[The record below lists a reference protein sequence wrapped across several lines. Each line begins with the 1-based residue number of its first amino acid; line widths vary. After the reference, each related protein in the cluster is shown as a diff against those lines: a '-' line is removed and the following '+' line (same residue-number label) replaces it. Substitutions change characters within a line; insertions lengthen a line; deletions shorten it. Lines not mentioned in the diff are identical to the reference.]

1 MLNNMKGE
9 TEKRLAE
16 FKKLR
21 KIGEGTYGEVY
32 EALDTTNNNRH
43 VALKKLR
50 IENKDEGIPI
60 TALREMC
67 ILKHLHHQNVVE
79 LYEIIQDVDKIVLVF
94 EYADMDL
101 KMYVDKL
108 KTIKDV
114 KTIQSFTLQILN
126 GLYYCNI
133 NRIIHRD
140 LKPQNLLITQDLKL
154 KLCDFGLSRMF
165 SLPMG
170 KMTHEI
176 ITLWYRPP
184 EVLLGIEN
192 YTTKVD
198 SWSIG
203 CIMAEM
209 IVGKPLFPGDSEI
222 GELFKIFQVMGTP
235 NEENWPGVSKL
246 PCYKASFPQWK
257 KKFLKDIFPTF
268 DKDGLD
274 LMEKFLEMDPEKRIT
289 IREALNHPFI
299 TKFKELEHNVE
310 NDKPQSE

>member
-1 MLNNMKGE
+1 MK
-9 TEKRLAE
+9 TDVEKRLNE
-16 FKKLR
+16 FRKVR

-32 EALDTTNNNRH
+32 EAIDTTNNRR
-43 VALKKLR
+43 VAMKKMR

-67 ILKHLHHQNVVE
+67 ILKHLRHENVVQ
-79 LYEIIQDVDKIVLVF
+79 LYEIIQDVDKIVLIF

-101 KMYVDKL
+101 KMYVDKE
-108 KTIKDV
+108 KGIKDL
-114 KTIQSFTLQILN
+114 KLIQQFTLQILN

-140 LKPQNLLITQDLKL
+140 LKPQNLLLKTSEMKL

-209 IVGKPLFPGDSEI
+209 ITGKPLFPGDSEI
-222 GELFKIFQVMGTP
+222 GQLFKIFQIMGTP
-235 NEENWPGVSKL
+235 NEETWPGITKL
-246 PCYKASFPQWK
+246 KDYSLNFPQWK
-257 KKFLKDIFPTF
+257 PKKLKDLFPNF

-274 LMEKFLEMDPEKRIT
+274 LMEKFLQMDPDKRIT
-289 IREALNHPFI
+289 IKDALNHPF
-299 TKFKELEHNVE
+299 LEKVRAE
-310 NDKPQSE
+310 QGDID

>member
-1 MLNNMKGE
+1 MNMK
-9 TEKRLAE
+9 TDVEKRLNE
-16 FKKLR
+16 FRKVR

-32 EALDTTNNNRH
+32 EAIDTTNNRR
-43 VALKKLR
+43 VAMKKMR

-67 ILKHLHHQNVVE
+67 ILKHLRHENVVQ
-79 LYEIIQDVDKIVLVF
+79 LYEIIQDVDKIVLIF

-101 KMYVDKL
+101 KMYVDKE
-108 KTIKDV
+108 KGIKDL
-114 KTIQSFTLQILN
+114 KIIQQFTLQILN

-140 LKPQNLLITQDLKL
+140 LKPQNLLLKTSEMKL

-209 IVGKPLFPGDSEI
+209 ITGKPLFPGDCEI
-222 GELFKIFQVMGTP
+222 GQLFKIFQIMGTP
-235 NEENWPGVSKL
+235 NEDTWPGIYKL
-246 PCYKASFPQWK
+246 KDFSLNFPQWK
-257 KKFLKDIFPTF
+257 PKKLKDLFPNF

-274 LMEKFLEMDPEKRIT
+274 LMEKFLQMDPDKRIT
-289 IREALNHPFI
+289 IKDAINHPF
-299 TKFKELEHNVE
+299 LEKVRAE
-310 NDKPQSE
+310 GGEDND

>member
-1 MLNNMKGE
+1 MNMK
-9 TEKRLAE
+9 TDVEKRLNE
-16 FKKLR
+16 FRKVR

-32 EALDTTNNNRH
+32 EAIDTINNRK
-43 VALKKLR
+43 VAMKKMR

-67 ILKHLHHQNVVE
+67 ILKHLRHENVVQ
-79 LYEIIQDVDKIVLVF
+79 LYEIIQDVDKIVLIF

-101 KMYVDKL
+101 KIYVDKE
-108 KTIKDV
+108 KGIKDL
-114 KTIQSFTLQILN
+114 KLIQQFTLQILN

-140 LKPQNLLITQDLKL
+140 LKPQNLLLITSEMKL

-209 IVGKPLFPGDSEI
+209 ITGKPLFPGDSEI
-222 GELFKIFQVMGTP
+222 GQLFKIFQIMGTP
-235 NEENWPGVSKL
+235 NEESWPGITKL
-246 PCYKASFPQWK
+246 KDYSINFPQWK
-257 KKFLKDIFPTF
+257 PKKLKDLFPNF

-274 LMEKFLEMDPEKRIT
+274 LMEKFLQMDPDKRIT
-289 IREALNHPFI
+289 IKDAINHPF
-299 TKFKELEHNVE
+299 LEKVRNE
-310 NDKPQSE
+310 EGLGDD

>member
-1 MLNNMKGE
+1 MNMK
-9 TEKRLAE
+9 TDVEKRLNE
-16 FKKLR
+16 FRKVR

-32 EALDTTNNNRH
+32 EAIDTINNRK
-43 VALKKLR
+43 VAMKKMR

-67 ILKHLHHQNVVE
+67 ILKHLRHNNVVQ
-79 LYEIIQDVDKIVLVF
+79 LYEIIQDVDKIVLIF

-101 KMYVDKL
+101 KMYVDKE
-108 KTIKDV
+108 KGIKDI
-114 KTIQSFTLQILN
+114 KIIQQFTLQILK

-140 LKPQNLLITQDLKL
+140 LKPQNLLLISSEMTL

-209 IVGKPLFPGDSEI
+209 ITGKPLFPGDCEI
-222 GELFKIFQVMGTP
+222 GQLFKIFQIMGTP
-235 NEENWPGVSKL
+235 NEDTWPGIYKL
-246 PCYKASFPQWK
+246 KDFSLNFPQWK
-257 KKFLKDIFPTF
+257 PKKLKDLFPNF

-274 LMEKFLEMDPEKRIT
+274 LMEKFLQMDPDKRIT
-289 IREALNHPFI
+289 IKDAINHPF
-299 TKFKELEHNVE
+299 LEKVRDE
-310 NDKPQSE
+310 EGDFD

>member
-1 MLNNMKGE
+1 MNMK
-9 TEKRLAE
+9 TDVEKRLNE
-16 FKKLR
+16 FRKVR

-32 EALDTTNNNRH
+32 EAIDTTNNRR
-43 VALKKLR
+43 VAMKKMR

-67 ILKHLHHQNVVE
+67 ILKHLRHENVVQ
-79 LYEIIQDVDKIVLVF
+79 LYEIIQDVDKIVLIF

-101 KMYVDKL
+101 KMYVDKE
-108 KTIKDV
+108 KGIKDL
-114 KTIQSFTLQILN
+114 KIIQQFTLQILN

-140 LKPQNLLITQDLKL
+140 LKPQNLLLITSEMKL

-209 IVGKPLFPGDSEI
+209 ITGKPLFPGDSEI
-222 GELFKIFQVMGTP
+222 GQLFKIFQIMGTP
-235 NEENWPGVSKL
+235 NEENWPGITKL
-246 PCYKASFPQWK
+246 KDYSINFPQWK
-257 KKFLKDIFPTF
+257 PKKLKDLFPNF

-274 LMEKFLEMDPEKRIT
+274 LMEKFLQMDPDKRIT
-289 IREALNHPFI
+289 IKDALNHPF
-299 TKFKELEHNVE
+299 LEKVRAE
-310 NDKPQSE
+310 EGDID

>member
-1 MLNNMKGE
+1 MNMK
-9 TEKRLAE
+9 TDVEKRLNE
-16 FKKLR
+16 FRKVR

-32 EALDTTNNNRH
+32 EAIDTINNRK
-43 VALKKLR
+43 VAMKKMR

-67 ILKHLHHQNVVE
+67 ILKHLRHNNVVQ
-79 LYEIIQDVDKIVLVF
+79 LYEIIQDVDKIVLIF

-101 KMYVDKL
+101 KMYVDKE
-108 KTIKDV
+108 KGIKDL
-114 KTIQSFTLQILN
+114 KIIQQFTLQILN

-140 LKPQNLLITQDLKL
+140 LKPQNLLLITSEMKL

-209 IVGKPLFPGDSEI
+209 ITGKPLFPGDSEI
-222 GELFKIFQVMGTP
+222 GQLFKIFQIMGTP
-235 NEENWPGVSKL
+235 NEENWPGITKL
-246 PCYKASFPQWK
+246 KDYSINFPQWK
-257 KKFLKDIFPTF
+257 PKKIKDLFPNF

-274 LMEKFLEMDPEKRIT
+274 LMEKFLQMDPDKRIT
-289 IREALNHPFI
+289 IKDALNHPF
-299 TKFKELEHNVE
+299 LEKVRAE
-310 NDKPQSE
+310 QGDID

>member
-1 MLNNMKGE
+1 MKAE
-9 TEKRLAE
+9 VEKRLAE
-16 FKKLR
+16 FKKV
-21 KIGEGTYGEVY
+21 KKVGEGTYGEVY
-32 EALDTTNNNRH
+32 EAIDLANNNRR
-43 VALKKLR
+43 VAMKNLH

-67 ILKHLHHQNVVE
+67 ILKHLHHENIVD
-79 LYEIIQDVDKIVLVF
+79 LYEIIQDVDKIVLIF
-94 EYADMDL
+94 ECADMDL
-101 KMYVDKL
+101 RKYLDKE
-108 KTIKDV
+108 KEGIKDI
-114 KTIQSFTLQILN
+114 KLIQSFVLQILN

-140 LKPQNLLITQDLKL
+140 LKPQNLLITNDLKL

-209 IVGKPLFPGDSEI
+209 VNGKPLFPGDSEI
-222 GELFKIFQVMGTP
+222 GQLFKIFSVLGTP
-235 NEENWPGVSKL
+235 NEENWPGVTKL
-246 PCYKASFPQWK
+246 PEYKFTFPQWK
-257 KKFLKDIFPTF
+257 HQSIKESFSKVNTIFPNIA
-268 DKDGLD
+268 
-274 LMEKFLEMDPEKRIT
+274 ESY
-289 IREALNHPFI
+289 IR
-299 TKFKELEHNVE
+299 T
-310 NDKPQSE
+310 

>member
-1 MLNNMKGE
+1 MNMK
-9 TEKRLAE
+9 TDVEKRLNE
-16 FKKLR
+16 FRKVR

-32 EALDTTNNNRH
+32 EAIDTTNNRR
-43 VALKKLR
+43 VAMKKMR

-67 ILKHLHHQNVVE
+67 ILKHLRHENVVQ
-79 LYEIIQDVDKIVLVF
+79 LYEIIQDVDKIVLIF

-101 KMYVDKL
+101 KMYVDKE
-108 KTIKDV
+108 KGIKDL
-114 KTIQSFTLQILN
+114 KIIQQFTLQILN

-140 LKPQNLLITQDLKL
+140 LKPQNLLLITSEMKL

-209 IVGKPLFPGDSEI
+209 ITGKPLFPGDSEI
-222 GELFKIFQVMGTP
+222 GQLFKIFQIMGTP
-235 NEENWPGVSKL
+235 NEENWPGITKL
-246 PCYKASFPQWK
+246 KDYSINFPQWK
-257 KKFLKDIFPTF
+257 PKKLKDLFPNF

-274 LMEKFLEMDPEKRIT
+274 LMEKFLQMDPDKRIT
-289 IREALNHPFI
+289 IKDAINHPF
-299 TKFKELEHNVE
+299 LEKVRNE
-310 NDKPQSE
+310 EGLGDD

>member
-1 MLNNMKGE
+1 MNMK
-9 TEKRLAE
+9 TDVEKRLNE
-16 FKKLR
+16 FRKVR

-32 EALDTTNNNRH
+32 EAIDTTNNRK
-43 VALKKLR
+43 VAMKKMR

-67 ILKHLHHQNVVE
+67 ILKHLHHENVVE
-79 LYEIIQDVDKIVLVF
+79 LYEIIQDVDKIVLIF

-101 KMYVDKL
+101 KMYVDKE
-108 KTIKDV
+108 KGIKDI
-114 KTIQSFTLQILN
+114 KLIQQFTLQILN

-140 LKPQNLLITQDLKL
+140 LKPQNLLLKTSEMKL

-209 IVGKPLFPGDSEI
+209 ITGKPLFPGDCEI
-222 GELFKIFQVMGTP
+222 GQLFKIFQIMGTP
-235 NEENWPGVSKL
+235 NEETWPGITKL
-246 PCYKASFPQWK
+246 KDYSLLFPQWK
-257 KKFLKDIFPTF
+257 PKKLKDLFPNF

-274 LMEKFLEMDPEKRIT
+274 LMEKFLQMDPDKRIT
-289 IREALNHPFI
+289 IKDALNHPF
-299 TKFKELEHNVE
+299 LEKVRAE
-310 NDKPQSE
+310 QGDID

>member
-1 MLNNMKGE
+1 MNMK
-9 TEKRLAE
+9 TDVEKRLNE
-16 FKKLR
+16 FRKVR

-32 EALDTTNNNRH
+32 EAIDTTNNRR
-43 VALKKLR
+43 VAMKKMR

-67 ILKHLHHQNVVE
+67 ILKHLRHDNVVK
-79 LYEIIQDVDKIVLVF
+79 LYEIIQDVDKIVLIF

-101 KMYVDKL
+101 KMYVDKE
-108 KTIKDV
+108 KGIKDL
-114 KTIQSFTLQILN
+114 KIIQQFTLQILN

-140 LKPQNLLITQDLKL
+140 LKPQNLLLITSEMKL

-209 IVGKPLFPGDSEI
+209 ITGKPLFPGDSEI
-222 GELFKIFQVMGTP
+222 GQLFKIFQIMGTP
-235 NEENWPGVSKL
+235 NEESWPGITKL
-246 PCYKASFPQWK
+246 KDYSINFPQWK
-257 KKFLKDIFPTF
+257 PKKIKDLFPNF

-274 LMEKFLEMDPEKRIT
+274 LMEKFLQMDPDKRIT
-289 IREALNHPFI
+289 IKDALNHPF
-299 TKFKELEHNVE
+299 LEKVKAE
-310 NDKPQSE
+310 EGDID

>member
-1 MLNNMKGE
+1 MMNLKGDI
-9 TEKRLAE
+9 EKRLAE
-16 FKKLR
+16 FRKVR

-32 EALDTTNNNRH
+32 EAIDLTNNNRR

-101 KMYVDKL
+101 KMYVDKE

-114 KTIQSFTLQILN
+114 KIIQSFTLQILN

-140 LKPQNLLITQDLKL
+140 LKPQNLLITSDLKL

-209 IVGKPLFPGDSEI
+209 ILGKPLFSGDCEI
-222 GELFKIFQVMGTP
+222 GQLFKIFQIMGTP
-235 NEENWPGVSKL
+235 TETTWPGVSKL
-246 PCYKASFPQWK
+246 PDFKINFPSWK
-257 KKFLKDIFPTF
+257 KKPLKSMFPDF
-268 DKDGLD
+268 DEDGLD

-299 TKFKELEHNVE
+299 AKFKGEEQIGE
-310 NDKPQSE
+310 EKSD

>member
-1 MLNNMKGE
+1 MNMKNDV
-9 TEKRLAE
+9 EKRLNE
-16 FKKLR
+16 FRKVR

-32 EALDTTNNNRH
+32 EAIDTINNRH
-43 VALKKLR
+43 VAMKKMR

-67 ILKHLHHQNVVE
+67 ILKHLNHENVVQ
-79 LYEIIQDVDKIVLVF
+79 LYEIIQDVDKIVLIF
-94 EYADMDL
+94 EYADLDL
-101 KMYVDKL
+101 KMYIDKE
-108 KTIKDV
+108 KGIKNI
-114 KTIQSFTLQILN
+114 KLIQDFTYQILN
-126 GLYYCNI
+126 GLNYCNI

-140 LKPQNLLITQDLKL
+140 LKPQNLLLKLSEMKL

-209 IVGKPLFPGDSEI
+209 ITGKPLFPGDSEI
-222 GELFKIFQVMGTP
+222 GQLFKIFQIMGTP
-235 NEENWPGVSKL
+235 NEDTWPGITKL
-246 PCYKASFPQWK
+246 KDYSFSFPQWK
-257 KKFLKDIFPTF
+257 PKKLKDLFPNF

-274 LMEKFLEMDPEKRIT
+274 LMERFLQMDPDKRIT
-289 IREALNHPFI
+289 IKDAMSHPF
-299 TKFKELEHNVE
+299 LEKVRAE
-310 NDKPQSE
+310 QSEME

>member
-1 MLNNMKGE
+1 MMNMKAE
-9 TEKRLAE
+9 VEKRLSE
-16 FKKLR
+16 FRKVR
-21 KIGEGTYGEVY
+21 KIGEGTYGEVH
-32 EALDTTNNNRH
+32 EALDTANNNRR
-43 VALKKLR
+43 VAMKKLH

-67 ILKHLHHQNVVE
+67 ILKHLHHENIVD
-79 LYEIIQDVDKIVLVF
+79 LYEIIQDVDKIVLIF

-101 KMYVDKL
+101 KKYLDKL
-108 KTIKDV
+108 KGGIKDV
-114 KTIQSFTLQILN
+114 KVIQSFTLQILN

-140 LKPQNLLITQDLKL
+140 LKPQNLLITTDLKL

-209 IVGKPLFPGDSEI
+209 ISGKPLFAGDSEI
-222 GELFKIFQVMGTP
+222 GQLFKIFEFLGTP
-235 NEENWPGVSKL
+235 NEETWPGVSKL
-246 PCYKASFPQWK
+246 PEYKLTFPQWK
-257 KKFLKDIFPTF
+257 PQSIRKRFKDF

-299 TKFKELEHNVE
+299 VKSKEEEGVN
-310 NDKPQSE
+310 NDSNE

>member
-1 MLNNMKGE
+1 MNVK
-9 TEKRLAE
+9 TDVEKRLNE
-16 FKKLR
+16 FSKVR

-32 EALDTTNNNRH
+32 EAIDTTNNRR
-43 VALKKLR
+43 VAMKKMR

-67 ILKHLHHQNVVE
+67 ILKHLRHENVVQ
-79 LYEIIQDVDKIVLVF
+79 LYEIIQDVDKIVLIF

-101 KMYVDKL
+101 KMYVDKE
-108 KTIKDV
+108 KGIKDL
-114 KTIQSFTLQILN
+114 KLIQQFTLQILN

-140 LKPQNLLITQDLKL
+140 LKPQNLLLITSEMKL

-209 IVGKPLFPGDSEI
+209 ITGKPLFPGDSEI
-222 GELFKIFQVMGTP
+222 GQLFKIFQIMGTP
-235 NEENWPGVSKL
+235 NEETWPGITKL
-246 PCYKASFPQWK
+246 KDYSLNFPQWK
-257 KKFLKDIFPTF
+257 PKKLKDLFPNF

-274 LMEKFLEMDPEKRIT
+274 LMEKFLQMDPDKRIT
-289 IREALNHPFI
+289 IKDAINHPF
-299 TKFKELEHNVE
+299 LEKVRAE
-310 NDKPQSE
+310 EGDID

>member
-1 MLNNMKGE
+1 MNMK
-9 TEKRLAE
+9 TDVEKRLNE
-16 FKKLR
+16 FRKVR

-32 EALDTTNNNRH
+32 EAIDTTNNRR
-43 VALKKLR
+43 VAMKKMR

-67 ILKHLHHQNVVE
+67 ILKHLRHENVVQ
-79 LYEIIQDVDKIVLVF
+79 LYEIIQDVDKIVLIF

-101 KMYVDKL
+101 KMYVDKE
-108 KTIKDV
+108 KGIKDL
-114 KTIQSFTLQILN
+114 KIIQQFTLQILN

-140 LKPQNLLITQDLKL
+140 LKPQNLLLITSEMKL

-209 IVGKPLFPGDSEI
+209 ITGKPLFPGDCEI
-222 GELFKIFQVMGTP
+222 GQLFKIFQIMGTP
-235 NEENWPGVSKL
+235 NEETWPGITKL
-246 PCYKASFPQWK
+246 KDYSLLFPQWK
-257 KKFLKDIFPTF
+257 PKKLKDLFPNF

-274 LMEKFLEMDPEKRIT
+274 LMEKFLQMDPDKRIT
-289 IREALNHPFI
+289 IKDALNHPF
-299 TKFKELEHNVE
+299 LEKVRAE
-310 NDKPQSE
+310 EGEDND

>member
-1 MLNNMKGE
+1 MK
-9 TEKRLAE
+9 TDVEKRIAE
-16 FKKLR
+16 FRKLK

-32 EALDTTNNNRH
+32 EALDTVNNNRR
-43 VALKKLR
+43 VAMKKLH

-67 ILKHLHHQNVVE
+67 ILKHLHHENIVE
-79 LYEIIQDVDKIVLVF
+79 LYEIIQDVDKIVLIF
-94 EYADMDL
+94 ECADMDL
-101 KMYVDKL
+101 KKYLDKE
-108 KTIKDV
+108 KCIKDV
-114 KTIQSFTLQILN
+114 KTIQYFTLQILN

-140 LKPQNLLITQDLKL
+140 LKPQNLLITNDLKL

-203 CIMAEM
+203 CIMVEM
-209 IVGKPLFPGDSEI
+209 ITGKPLFPGDSEI
-222 GELFKIFQVMGTP
+222 GQLFKIFQILGTP
-235 NEENWPGVSKL
+235 NEETWPGVTKL
-246 PCYKASFPQWK
+246 PEYKLTFPQWK
-257 KKFLKDIFPTF
+257 PQPINSLIPDF
-268 DKDGLD
+268 DKDGID
-274 LMEKFLEMDPEKRIT
+274 LIERFLEIDPDKRIT

-299 TKFKELEHNVE
+299 TKYKGEENALNNEKE
-310 NDKPQSE
+310 